1 MSEFKRLY
9 QEEFTEIGLIR
20 RSHGYK
26 GHAKLSIIEGF
37 IEDLKRQEFI
47 FVEID
52 GYKVPFRI
60 EELSDERDVI
70 IKLKGCDSSE
80 DMGKYQLLSLHLLS
94 SDITIVDEQP
104 LTKPH
109 ILINM
114 IIHDINNGIVGEI
127 IRVEEYPQQLMAIV
141 LDQDDQE
148 LLIPLHE
155 SLIKEI
161 SHETKMIKM
170 DLPEGLI

>member
-1 MSEFKRLY
+1 
-9 QEEFTEIGLIR
+9 
-20 RSHGYK
+20 
-26 GHAKLSIIEGF
+26 
-37 IEDLKRQEFI
+37 
-47 FVEID
+47 
-52 GYKVPFRI
+52 VPFRI